1 MGKNQYGICTSPE
14 TAVKQKSLV
23 GILSILM
30 PVAKRNMLKWGDSRF
45 WIYDLNAARSYYP
58 DDNGAEIK
66 SSALY
71 GVELA
76 RYFDLDYRAILCEKE
91 PDNAQDL
98 QNYFQKDSRVTV
110 LCGDHS
116 QTLPNVLPS
125 PYGKA
130 RFGYV
135 YVDPNDA
142 QLPVNLLAEMFSMH
156 PFSRTDL
163 IVNVAAASTKRMINL
178 ERYNDIALDSLL
190 KRVKK
195 KTWLVREP
203 HDIQQ
208 WSLLVGTNWA
218 EAPEWKNAG
227 FYRMDT
233 DKGQKVWQQLS
244 KTKKQ
249 AKAQVQPPLLTEPML
264 NI

>member
-1 MGKNQYGICTSPE
+1 MGKNQYGICTSSE
-14 TAVKQKSLV
+14 TPVKQENLV
-23 GILSILM
+23 GIFNILM
-30 PVAKRNMLKWGDSRF
+30 PVAKSNMAKWGDAHF
-45 WIYDLNAARSYYP
+45 WIYDLNAARSFYP
-58 DDNGAEIK
+58 DDNGNQIK

-76 RYFDLDYRAILCEKE
+76 RRFELNYRAILCEKE

-98 QNYFQKDSRVTV
+98 ERYFQDDSRISV

-116 QTLPNVLPS
+116 QTLPDILPS
-125 PYGKA
+125 RYGDE

-142 QLPVNLLAEMFSMH
+142 RLPIDLLEDMYSLK
-156 PFSRTDL
+156 PFNRTDL
-163 IVNVAAASTKRMINL
+163 IVNVAAASTKRMINH
-178 ERYNDIALDSLL
+178 EKYDDIALDSLL
-190 KRVKK
+190 RKVRKK
-195 KTWLVREP
+195 VWLVREP
-203 HDIQQ
+203 HEKHQ

-218 EAPEWKNAG
+218 DAPEWRNAG

-233 DKGQKVWQQLS
+233 DKGQMVWRKLS

-249 AKAQVQPPLLTEPML
+249 AMGELQPSFFS
-264 NI
+264 